1 MMRLRARTE
10 GVRLLNFD
18 LAPALRVASV
28 QTGTD
33 EALSYYRRPDTNSL
47 TVVTASPL
55 KADQELALRIAY
67 AGDGTGE
74 GPWYPS
80 QHQQSI
86 PAIQSSL
93 DLPGGSSGKLIE
105 YSGHK
110 VAPASYHDQ
119 WLVEGLT
126 RYLAV
131 MPTETNDPARTQL
144 LKFLVDARD
153 QLKPVESAGPIW
165 LGSRLVSTVTPDAY
179 RAVQAKGVWVIHML
193 RMMLRKNGSDPDAT
207 FMALLKEFAETYS
220 GKAASTWDF
229 RRLAEKHSGQKLDWF
244 FDQWVFGT
252 GLPVYALEYKVE
264 GSGNQYTIEGKIT
277 QTGVPDGFVMP
288 VPVYADGEYLD
299 TVEPGDLDEPFRL
312 RVSKKPEQVVIDP
325 EMTILTGA
333 SQ

>member
-1 MMRLRARTE
+1 
-10 GVRLLNFD
+10 
-18 LAPALRVASV
+18 
-28 QTGTD
+28 
-33 EALSYYRRPDTNSL
+33 
-47 TVVTASPL
+47 
-55 KADQELALRIAY
+55 
-67 AGDGTGE
+67 
-74 GPWYPS
+74 
-80 QHQQSI
+80 
-86 PAIQSSL
+86 
-93 DLPGGSSGKLIE
+93 
-105 YSGHK
+105 
-110 VAPASYHDQ
+110 
-119 WLVEGLT
+119 
-126 RYLAV
+126 
-131 MPTETNDPARTQL
+131 
-144 LKFLVDARD
+144 
-153 QLKPVESAGPIW
+153 
-165 LGSRLVSTVTPDAY
+165 
-179 RAVQAKGVWVIHML
+179 ML

-299 TVEPGDLDEPFRL
+299 TIEPGDLDEPFRL